1 MVNLDPK
8 WVRVLE
14 EDSVTLRCQG
24 TFSPEDNSIKW
35 FHNESLIP
43 HQDANYVI
51 QSARVKDSGMYRCQ
65 TALSTI
71 SDPVQLEVHMGE
83 LKGKRGLNYL
93 EEASMVWINSGR
105 VTRGA
110 SDGGRTLVLAISPQ
124 SIKLL
129 QCVQDGI

>member
-1 MVNLDPK
+1 
-8 WVRVLE
+8 
-14 EDSVTLRCQG
+14 
-24 TFSPEDNSIKW
+24 
-35 FHNESLIP
+35 
-43 HQDANYVI
+43 
-51 QSARVKDSGMYRCQ
+51 MYRCQ